1 MPQTDPILRTTLAGI
16 PLNTPV
22 LCAAGT
28 CGVLDE
34 LGEIVD
40 LNRVGGV
47 VTKSITR
54 RPRIGNETW
63 RIMPRRAGMLNAVGL
78 ANPGLVRF
86 LADHARRAADMPCA
100 VIASVAGFSVHEYA
114 ECVAAI
120 DAVEGIKAIELN
132 VSCPNGPS
140 SHGGGGIEF
149 GADPNAL
156 RDLMRAVRPLARKSR
171 LFVKL
176 SPVSVA
182 SPNSATDLARIAIN
196 GGADGLV
203 LCNTVPAMGI
213 DIETRRPVLA
223 NVTGGLSGP
232 AVHEIAVKIVHDVY
246 RGVAREARVPIVG
259 VGGVSTWRDAAEFIL
274 AGADAVQVGAMGMA
288 DPKAP
293 VRIGKG
299 LAAWARRQGV
309 SEHGSISELVGA
321 MRPPEKILKGL
332 LDYHAE

>member
-1 MPQTDPILRTTLAGI
+1 MPKTDPILRTTLAGI
-16 PLNTPV
+16 PLSTPV

-34 LGEIVD
+34 VGEVVD
-40 LNRVGGV
+40 LRRVGGI

-54 RPRIGNETW
+54 RPRVGNETW
-63 RIMPRRAGMLNAVGL
+63 RVAPRRVGMLNAIGL

-86 LADHARRAADMPCA
+86 LADHARRATDMPCA
-100 VIASVAGFSVHEYA
+100 VVVSVAGFSVHEYA

-120 DAVEGIKAIELN
+120 DAVEGIRAIELN
-132 VSCPNGPS
+132 VSCPNVHPS
-140 SHGGGGIEF
+140 RGGGVEF
-149 GADPNAL
+149 GADPGAL

-176 SPVSVA
+176 SPVAVA
-182 SPNSATDLARIAIN
+182 SPNSATDLARVAIN

-213 DIETRRPVLA
+213 DVESRRPVLA
-223 NVTGGLSGP
+223 NITGGLSGP
-232 AVHEIAVKIVHDVY
+232 AIHEIAVKIVHDVY

-259 VGGVSTWRDAAEFIL
+259 VGGVSTWQDAAEFIL

-288 DPKAP
+288 DPKSP
-293 VRIGKG
+293 VRIAAG
-299 LAAWARRQGV
+299 LAAWARRRGV
-309 SEHGSISELVGA
+309 SEHGSIGELVGT
-321 MRPPEKILKGL
+321 MRPPEVFLKGIM
-332 LDYHAE
+332 DMWGD